1 MYKVVSSIPH
11 LSKNII
17 IYTPKFGN
25 IFAMIGNFSTNIK
38 FSIRNSVWD

>member
-1 MYKVVSSIPH
+1 MYKNVSSIPH
-11 LSKNII
+11 LSKNI